1 MGACPVRVISFENYS
16 VDSVGQQ
23 IKAVEIPDEFEEK
36 SRILILACENDA
48 YPAMDMAAR
57 NRFEY
62 NAFVRVVPVR
72 CLGSVNQIWVT
83 DALNAGFDGVML
95 MGCKKGE
102 DYQCHFVRGS
112 ELAHERMS
120 KIADTLSQLQ
130 LETER
135 VEVHEVEITDI
146 HRVPRLI
153 NDYADTVNGI
163 GPNPFRGF

>member
-1 MGACPVRVISFENYS
+1 MPLYAWS
-16 VDSVGQQ
+16 
-23 IKAVEIPDEFEEK
+23 
-36 SRILILACENDA
+36 
-48 YPAMDMAAR
+48 
-57 NRFEY
+57 
-62 NAFVRVVPVR
+62 PVR